1 MESEALP
8 RSRPGSERPGRG
20 PLAGRRILYASTNH
34 AWAFGWTFYQ
44 MLAEALAGRNEVV
57 YVDTPTSLAR
67 LRPRRW
73 GALLVAAA
81 EREGRLDL
89 LRAAGLPLQRSR
101 WQRSAGGRLA
111 ARAVARWAARAGFD
125 PDLVWT
131 FSPWELPLVRR
142 FGAAT
147 SVYWTADHLPFVPG
161 ERPLLERV
169 DVILAAADPVYEAL
183 RARFGARVH
192 PVPVACDFARYHEAR
207 LAPAPPPAALAPLE
221 RPLFGYAGWVSPRL
235 DLELLRDLA
244 ERRTGTVVVAGV
256 RSGLSAER
264 LRAALGPRVVL
275 LGPQSREELPA
286 LMRSFDVALVPY
298 RENEFNRCSN
308 PVKFYEYLASGRPTV
323 TTDIPTLRAFGS
335 VASVGSRETFV
346 ERALAEAE
354 RPTGDEAA
362 RVAVAREHSFPALL
376 ERLGAVLG

>member
-8 RSRPGSERPGRG
+8 RARPGSERPGCG

-131 FSPWELPLVRR
+131 FSPWELPFVRR

-183 RARFGARVH
+183 RARFGARVP
-192 PVPVACDFARYHEAR
+192 PVPVACDFARPAR
-207 LAPAPPPAALAPLE
+207 AAALRLRRLGVAATRPRAPPRPRRAEDGHGGRRRRPFRAL
-221 RPLFGYAGWVSPRL
+221 R
-235 DLELLRDLA
+235 
-244 ERRTGTVVVAGV
+244 
-256 RSGLSAER
+256 
-264 LRAALGPRVVL
+264 RAAPRRARPE
-275 LGPQSREELPA
+275 GRPP
-286 LMRSFDVALVPY
+286 
-298 RENEFNRCSN
+298 
-308 PVKFYEYLASGRPTV
+308 RPTV
-323 TTDIPTLRAFGS
+323 PRGASRPHALLRRRAGP
-335 VASVGSRETFV
+335 VPR
-346 ERALAEAE
+346 ERAQ
-354 RPTGDEAA
+354 
-362 RVAVAREHSFPALL
+362 SLL
-376 ERLGAVLG
+376 EPGG